1 MTEGKESFWKTLPGI
16 LTGIAAIMSAGT
28 GLYLALNRAPGPE
41 PDSEPYQDI
50 GSAPEP
56 RGELIQPVIP
66 VSHTSGNAG
75 PCGDPSLPEVR
86 RIVGEQLGANAQ
98 EIDVGVALARL
109 PNGADDLDFVEIV
122 MAIEE
127 QCNVKIDD
135 SEVDGLAAGTT
146 VRELASVVDR
156 KN

>member
-28 GLYLALNRAPGPE
+28 GLYVALNRAPGPE
-41 PDSEPYQDI
+41 QEPKPYQDI
-50 GSAPEP
+50 GTSPEP
-56 RGELIQPVIP
+56 RRETIQPLIP
-66 VSHTSGNAG
+66 VSHTSGKAG

-86 RIVGEQLGANAQ
+86 RIVGEQLGANPQ
-98 EIDVGVALARL
+98 EIDAGVALASL

-127 QCNVKIDD
+127 QCGVRIDD

-146 VRELASVVDR
+146 VRDLASVVDG